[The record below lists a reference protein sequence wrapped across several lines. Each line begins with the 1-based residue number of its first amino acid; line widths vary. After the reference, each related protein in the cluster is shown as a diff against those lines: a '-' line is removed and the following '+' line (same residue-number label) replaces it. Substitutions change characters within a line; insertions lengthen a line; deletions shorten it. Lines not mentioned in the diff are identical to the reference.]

1 MALLN
6 EMKRPLANVKDLIA
20 LAKMKEA
27 EPIDPGTFDRQQ
39 LNAMGIVEDGN
50 GNDHSW
56 VRPRRLFAL
65 TGVPDASHEIVWV
78 TNKLRRTKR
87 KVVRFSSSDNG
98 AIEQILIRK
107 KAI

>member
-1 MALLN
+1 M
-6 EMKRPLANVKDLIA
+6 PIGTGYQVVKDLIA

-27 EPIDPGTFDRQQ
+27 EPIDPGRQQ
-39 LNAMGIVEDGN
+39 LKVTGIVEDGI
-50 GNDHSW
+50 GDDHSW

-87 KVVRFSSSDNG
+87 KVVRLSHGGDV
-98 AIEQILIRK
+98 EQVLIRK
-107 KAI
+107 KAA